1 MLLTK
6 RSKGL
11 IMVCLGASMWGG
23 SGVAGQYL
31 LQDCGF
37 STGWLVV
44 SRMLIAGVVL
54 LLLDVCLYRESVF
67 RIWKFR
73 KDAGDMLVFA
83 ILGMLSVQYTYFAC
97 IKSGNAAAA
106 TVLQYLMPVI
116 IVGCTAAASRRLSK
130 IHELVCVTMAV
141 GGTFLLVT
149 HGSLEKLAI
158 PLEALLWGLASA
170 LAAAVYTMKPKRL
183 IRKWRATLIIGWGML
198 LGGLCLMPLCPPWLV
213 EGRWDMISWLAYAYV
228 IIFGTVM
235 AFGCYL
241 GSLKYIQPAEAG
253 ILGSLEPLSAIILSI
268 VFLGASFGLMDILGT
283 ALIICTVFLLAKR
296 GEDSRE

>member
-1 MLLTK
+1 
-6 RSKGL
+6 
-11 IMVCLGASMWGG
+11 MVCLGASMWGG

-44 SRMLIAGVVL
+44 SRMLIAGVIL
-54 LLLDVCLYRESVF
+54 LSLDFCFYRENIFKV
-67 RIWKFR
+67 WKDSIDA
-73 KDAGDMLVFA
+73 KDMVIFA

-97 IKSGNAAAA
+97 IKYGNAAAA

-116 IVGCTAAASRRLSK
+116 IVAYTAIATRKLPHAL
-130 IHELVCVTMAV
+130 ELLCVAMAV

-149 HGSLEKLAI
+149 HGSLERMAI
-158 PLEALLWGLASA
+158 SLEALIWGLVSA
-170 LAAAVYTMKPKRL
+170 VAAAVYTMKPKRL
-183 IRKWRATLIIGWGML
+183 IRKWRATLVIGWGML
-198 LGGLCLMPLCPPWLV
+198 LGGLCLVPVCPPWLF
-213 EGRWDMISWLAYAYV
+213 EGGWDVLSGLIYAYV
-228 IIFGTVM
+228 IVFGTVL

-253 ILGSLEPLSAIILSI
+253 ILGSVEPLSAIVLSI

-283 ALIICTVFLLAKR
+283 GLIIGTVFLLARRKV
-296 GEDSRE
+296 SN

>member
-1 MLLTK
+1 MTE

-11 IMVCLGASMWGG
+11 MMACLGASLWGG

-31 LQDCGF
+31 LQNCGF

-54 LLLDVCLYRESVF
+54 LCLDVFLYRESIF
-67 RIWKFR
+67 RIWTDR
-73 KDAGDMLVFA
+73 KDTRDMLVFA

-116 IVGCTAAASRRLSK
+116 IVGYTAVSSCRLPK
-130 IHELVCVTMAV
+130 IHELVCVVMAV
-141 GGTFLLVT
+141 GGTFFLVT
-149 HGSLEKLAI
+149 HGSLGKLTI
-158 PLEALLWGLASA
+158 PIEALLWGLASA
-170 LAAAVYTMKPKRL
+170 LAAAVYTMKPQRMIL
-183 IRKWRATLIIGWGML
+183 KWRATLIIGWGML
-198 LGGLCLMPLCPPWLV
+198 LGGFCLMPLCPPWLFD
-213 EGRWDMISWLAYAYV
+213 GRWELISGLIYAYV
-228 IIFGTVM
+228 IIFGTIM

-253 ILGSLEPLSAIILSI
+253 ILGSLEPLSAIIFSI
-268 VFLGASFGLMDILGT
+268 VFLGMSFGLMDILGT
-283 ALIICTVFLLAKR
+283 ALIVGAVVLLAKR
-296 GEDSRE
+296 GGK